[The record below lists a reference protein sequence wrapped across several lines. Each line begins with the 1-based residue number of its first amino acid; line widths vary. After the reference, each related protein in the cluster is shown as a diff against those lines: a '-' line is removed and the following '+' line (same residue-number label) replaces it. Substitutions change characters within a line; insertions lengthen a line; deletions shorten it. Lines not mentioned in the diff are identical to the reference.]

1 MDADNRSSATTKGLT
16 RLKRANLKELLRQI
30 HYGREVSRSQ
40 LADRAGITRSSVLGL
55 LNQLESRGLIDQV
68 SGSATGEVGRPS
80 TMVRASGDVVA
91 FAVVPL
97 YDSLVV
103 ATVGLSGRIFR
114 RSTVEFDGLPSP
126 TDATESAAHLIDEHR
141 LALPARAVIAGVGV
155 AIPGHARGDEG
166 IVESAY
172 SLNWHGV
179 ELARMLADRTGL
191 PVWLDNDASLASLA
205 EQRFGIARDLRNLVL
220 LFGAVGGIGGGLVV
234 EGQLLRGRDGFA
246 GELGHIAISDVVR
259 PDYGGIPG
267 SLDSVVNRLDL
278 LDALDLQRA
287 DDDTLAQAIR
297 QHPPGAVDL
306 VLDRQAEALGKA
318 IGMLMNMLN
327 PEAVVLTGFLRV
339 IFECRRSTVD
349 AAVRRFALETHA
361 TNCPVLL
368 GTLGSDVL
376 LVGAA
381 ELAFA
386 ALISDPLEAPLIP
399 AQLDGSSA
407 RRSVAG

>member
-1 MDADNRSSATTKGLT
+1 MDTDSRSRATTKGLT
-16 RLKRANLKELLRQI
+16 RLKRANLRELLRHI

-55 LNQLESRGLIDQV
+55 LNQLESRGLIEQV
-68 SGSATGEVGRPS
+68 TGSATGEVGRPS
-80 TMVRASGDVVA
+80 TMVRASGNVVA
-91 FAVVPL
+91 FAVAPL

-103 ATVGLSGRIFR
+103 ATVGLSGRILR
-114 RSTVEFDGLPSP
+114 RSTAEFDALPTP
-126 TDATESAAHLIDEHR
+126 AEATERAAELIEEHR
-141 LALPARAVIAGVGV
+141 RALPDGAVVTGIGV
-155 AIPGHARGDEG
+155 AIPGHARVEDG
-166 IVESAY
+166 IVASAY
-172 SLNWHGV
+172 SLNWHDV
-179 ELARMLADRTGL
+179 SLSEMLTARTGL
-191 PVWLDNDASLASLA
+191 PAWLDNDASLASLA

-246 GELGHIAISDVVR
+246 GELGHIAISDTIR

-278 LDALDLQRA
+278 LQALGMQRA

-297 QHPPGAVDL
+297 QHPPGSVDIL
-306 VLDRQAEALGKA
+306 LDRQAEALGKA

-386 ALISDPLEAPLIP
+386 ALISDPLEAPLVP
-399 AQLDGSSA
+399 APLERRAVSRSA
-407 RRSVAG
+407 AG